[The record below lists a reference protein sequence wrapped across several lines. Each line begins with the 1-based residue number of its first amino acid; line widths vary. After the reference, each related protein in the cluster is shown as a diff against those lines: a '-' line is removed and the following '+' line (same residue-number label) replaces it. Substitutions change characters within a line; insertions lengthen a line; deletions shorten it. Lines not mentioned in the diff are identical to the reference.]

1 MTDLEHFEYN
11 VQGYIFSCDYTD
23 EQVLNL
29 IKRMLKNRKTHLRL
43 KNGWNDEWLL
53 HKLWSRIN
61 YIL

>member
-1 MTDLEHFEYN
+1 MSEFKFMTDLEHFEYN

-43 KNGWNDEWLL
+43 KNGGNDE
-53 HKLWSRIN
+53 
-61 YIL
+61 